1 MSAAAVRPAGPTS
14 AVAPGDARGQWIGRL
29 LAHGVWDTRVTGTEH
44 VPADGPV
51 LLAANHLGVLD
62 GPVLFGVTPRP
73 VHLLVKH
80 EMFRGPVGTLLR
92 WCRQIPVDRTNGRP
106 ALTAALAA
114 LKEGQVVGV
123 FPEGNRGR
131 GDVTSARAGIA
142 WLAVNSGAT
151 VLPVAVLGTRRT
163 GESVR
168 HVPAP
173 RRRLA
178 VEFGAPLDLA
188 AVPGASRREALAAAQ
203 EAVRTGLAA
212 HVTAAAGRTGLA
224 LPTDDPEASRRSP
237 GSATEAH

>member
-1 MSAAAVRPAGPTS
+1 MSAAGVRPVAGA
-14 AVAPGDARGQWIGRL
+14 AVAPGHARGQWIGRL
-29 LAHGVWDTRVTGTEH
+29 LAHVVWDTRVSGTEH
-44 VPADGPV
+44 VPAEGPV

-62 GPVLFGVTPRP
+62 GPILFGVVPRS
-73 VHLLVKH
+73 VNLLVKH

-92 WCRQIPVDRTNGRP
+92 WCRQIPVDRANGRP
-106 ALTAALAA
+106 ALTTALAV
-114 LKEGQVVGV
+114 LKDGGVVGV

-168 HVPAP
+168 HLPAP

-178 VEFGAPLDLA
+178 VEYGAPLDLA
-188 AVPGASRREALAAAQ
+188 AAPGASRREALAAAQ
-203 EAVRTGLAA
+203 EAIRTGLAA
-212 HVTAAAGRTGLA
+212 HVTAAAARTGLP
-224 LPTDDPEASRRSP
+224 LPTDDPEAPRRP
-237 GSATEAH
+237 PAPRTGSH

>member
-1 MSAAAVRPAGPTS
+1 MSAAGLRPAAGATADPL
-14 AVAPGDARGQWIGRL
+14 PARGQWVGRL
-29 LAHGVWDTRVTGTEH
+29 LAHGVWYTRVSGTEH
-44 VPADGPV
+44 VPVDGPV

-73 VHLLVKH
+73 VNLLVKH
-80 EMFRGPVGTLLR
+80 EMFVGPVGALLR
-92 WCRQIPVDRTNGRP
+92 WCRQIPVDRANGRP
-106 ALTAALAA
+106 ALTAALAV
-114 LKEGQVVGV
+114 LKGGGVVGI

-142 WLAVNSGAT
+142 WLAVNSSAT

-188 AVPGASRREALAAAQ
+188 AAPGASRREALAAAQ
-203 EAVRTGLAA
+203 EAIRTGLAA
-212 HVTAAAGRTGLA
+212 HVTAAATRTGLA
-224 LPTDDPEASRRSP
+224 LPTDDPEVPRRSP
-237 GSATEAH
+237 GPVQGPH

>member
-1 MSAAAVRPAGPTS
+1 MSAAGVRPAADAA
-14 AVAPGDARGQWIGRL
+14 AVAPGHARGQWVGRL
-29 LAHGVWDTRVTGTEH
+29 LAHGVWDTRVTGTGNL
-44 VPADGPV
+44 PADGPV

-73 VHLLVKH
+73 VNLLVKH
-80 EMFRGPVGTLLR
+80 EMFRGPVGALLR
-92 WCRQIPVDRTNGRP
+92 WCRQIPVDRANGRP
-106 ALTAALAA
+106 ALTAALAV
-114 LKEGQVVGV
+114 LTDGGVVGV

-168 HVPAP
+168 HLPAP

-188 AVPGASRREALAAAQ
+188 AAPGASRREALAAAQ
-203 EAVRTGLAA
+203 EAIRTGLAS
-212 HVTAAAGRTGLA
+212 HVTAAAARTGLT
-224 LPTDDPEASRRSP
+224 LPTDDPEAPRRSP
-237 GSATEAH
+237 GPTPRPH